1 VFHAG
6 GSDGTRDMTR
16 VLIVDDEQSARI
28 RLRQLIERHD
38 DLEIVGECDTTEAAR
53 TQIVRLAPEI
63 VFLDIQ
69 MPGGSPI
76 DMLRDE
82 SFARRTPAFV
92 FVTAHST
99 FGVDAFD
106 VGAADYL
113 LKPFSP
119 SRVAKALRRARER
132 LASGSG
138 ERLTVRQTD
147 GRVVSLLP
155 SEIVWI
161 EASANNLT
169 LHLRSGTVK
178 LRATMAS
185 FCERVQGFGLKRIH
199 RSYAVNVA
207 LVRELEPWSHG
218 EYVVI
223 MEDGT
228 RLNSSRSFRENLNH
242 LI

>member
-1 VFHAG
+1 
-6 GSDGTRDMTR
+6 MTR
-16 VLIVDDEQSARI
+16 VLIVDDEQSARV
-28 RLRQLIERHD
+28 RLRQLIARHG
-38 DLEIVGECDTTEAAR
+38 DLEIVGECDTAEAAR
-53 TQIVRLAPEI
+53 AQIARLSPEI

-69 MPGGSPI
+69 MPGGSSI

-82 SFARRTPAFV
+82 SSDCRLPAVV

-99 FGVDAFD
+99 FGIDAFD

-113 LKPFSP
+113 LKPFTA
-119 SRVAKALRRARER
+119 SRFAKALRRARER
-132 LASGSG
+132 LASGSTQ
-138 ERLTVRQTD
+138 RLTVRTTD
-147 GRVVSLLP
+147 ARAISLLP

-169 LHLRSGTVK
+169 LHLRSGTVR

-185 FCERVQGFGLKRIH
+185 FCDRLREFDFIRIH
-199 RSYAVNVA
+199 RSYAVNAA

-218 EYVVI
+218 EYVII

-228 RLNSSRSFRENLNH
+228 RLNSSRSFRENLNR